1 MIGTAL
7 VGAPLLGAALA
18 GLLPPARGR
27 WVLLLAAVVEA
38 AAVLLGTLVPATGI
52 PADPATAGAL
62 GTAALAALL
71 VGARALEEEGGA
83 DRAAIALVGLGGVA
97 LVGEL
102 ARGVDAALAL
112 SVTALVLVWAQ
123 VRRSA
128 PGAAA
133 ATGQQYVVWMT
144 LAGTALVLAAA
155 LDRRYAEQ
163 PGPGLLGP
171 AVAFFIIGVGIVLA
185 AAPFSLWL
193 PSLCEEAPAGAA
205 LSVGLLGA
213 AAVVLLTGSPGFTD
227 LLASE
232 SNTRAVLAVGGA
244 LAGLAAAFLALGERR
259 PGRAAALL
267 LGAGSDIA
275 LASLASSPPGA
286 RGAVLAL
293 LLIQSLAGAL
303 ALAVLDAAGAGPGLQ
318 GLLWRRPALGLAL
331 AVGLLGLAGMPLTAS
346 FPFRLAVARA
356 SLAYG
361 PGLTLALAGT
371 SLLGGLAALRILA
384 EAAGRTDAPRE
395 TFRLLDGLAVL
406 TGVLLIAA
414 GLIPWP
420 LVPVGT

>member
-1 MIGTAL
+1 MIGAAL

-18 GLLPPARGR
+18 GLLSPARGR
-27 WVLLLAAVVEA
+27 WVLLVAAVVEA
-38 AAVLLGTLVPATGI
+38 AAAVIGILVPAAGTS
-52 PADPATAGAL
+52 ADPAAAGAR

-83 DRAAIALVGLGGVA
+83 DRAAVALAGLGGVA

-102 ARGVDAALAL
+102 ARGVGAALAL

-123 VRRSA
+123 VRRTA
-128 PGAAA
+128 PSAAA

-193 PSLCEEAPAGAA
+193 PSLCDEAPAGAA

-227 LLASE
+227 LLGSE
-232 SNTRAVLAVGGA
+232 SNTRAVLAAGGA

-286 RGAVLAL
+286 RDAVLTL

-303 ALAVLDAAGAGPGLQ
+303 ALAVLDAAAGAGLR

-331 AVGLLGLAGMPLTAS
+331 AVGLLGLAGVPLTAS
-346 FPFRLAVARA
+346 FPLRLAVARA
-356 SLAYG
+356 SLVHG
-361 PGLTLALAGT
+361 PGLALALTGT

-384 EAAGRTDAPRE
+384 EAAGRTDTPRE
-395 TFRLLDGLAVL
+395 AFRLLDGLAAL
-406 TGVLLIAA
+406 TSILLIAA

-420 LVPVGT
+420 LVPVGI